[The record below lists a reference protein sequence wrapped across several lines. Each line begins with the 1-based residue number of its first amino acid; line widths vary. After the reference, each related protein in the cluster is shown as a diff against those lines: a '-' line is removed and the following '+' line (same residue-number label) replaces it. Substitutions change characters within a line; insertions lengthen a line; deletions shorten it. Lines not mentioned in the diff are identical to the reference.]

1 MAAVSKARTATV
13 YAHQVPRAGAVQERL
28 HRRSKNHL
36 ENFEEVVKWCN
47 RRARD
52 NDLAIVVGH
61 LKSEF
66 QEVISDTFRRD

>member
-1 MAAVSKARTATV
+1 
-13 YAHQVPRAGAVQERL
+13 VQERL